1 MAVAFVAAGTWTA
14 GTTSIAPPLPAGMA
28 AGHLMLLAVHTPNQA
43 VTTPSGWT
51 QVTSSPVSTG
61 TAGAAGGTRLT
72 MYYRWWQSGDGAP
85 TVAVTGGTST
95 QARIFGFSGV
105 DSTTPFD
112 ATPVSNIVTPANT
125 TLTFSSI
132 TTTTADAMIVCMAA
146 RDVDAASTAALSS
159 WTNTNLTSL
168 TERQDQTVTTGPGG
182 GLGGA
187 TGFKATAGATGST
200 TATQTSSIACCL
212 TIALRNKTDVTLAL
226 TGSQVAAQAGTM
238 TPVVPGGYIVQS
250 AYVADD
256 SSNYSAT
263 IAASL
268 SGVTA
273 GNAIVACFGFGDSTG
288 AVNVSNVTDNSN
300 GMSSSSIGKIHD
312 TGNTQSGALYY
323 RANVE
328 SGSHTITATFDTTT
342 PYRRIRVFEI
352 GGVATSSIEDRSTG
366 QTQSNVGTT
375 TDSISSGATSATTN
389 ANDFILGITQDTGN
403 TDPGTG
409 TMSAGTGF
417 TLSGSNQILSAEYKN
432 VSSTGAQ
439 AATFT
444 DSKNS
449 SRITYVIALKNA
461 ASGGS
466 TIALTGSQVAAQAGT
481 VVASQAVSKALT
493 GSQVAA
499 QAGTVTASQAVSKT
513 LTGSQVAAQAG
524 SVSVVA
530 SKALTGSQV
539 AAQAGSVSPSQ
550 STGDVTVGLTGS
562 QVVAQAGIVVSS
574 QVVSRALSGS
584 QVAVSSGSLGPNQLI
599 PVTRSVA
606 LSGSRVTV
614 LGGNLS
620 VSPSSQYPSPSNVRV
635 GTKYGP
641 TGVEFTGTMSDSG
654 YSRGRIVNG

>member
-256 SSNYSAT
+256 SANYSAT

-481 VVASQAVSKALT
+481 VVASQAVSK
-493 GSQVAA
+493 
-499 QAGTVTASQAVSKT
+499 T

>member
-481 VVASQAVSKALT
+481 VVASQAVSK
-493 GSQVAA
+493 
-499 QAGTVTASQAVSKT
+499 T

>member
-132 TTTTADAMIVCMAA
+132 TTTTANAMIVCMAA

-403 TDPGTG
+403 ADPGTG

-481 VVASQAVSKALT
+481 V
-493 GSQVAA
+493 
-499 QAGTVTASQAVSKT
+499 TASQAVS
-513 LTGSQVAAQAG
+513 VP
-524 SVSVVA
+524 
-530 SKALTGSQV
+530 LTGSQV

-599 PVTRSVA
+599 PVARSVA